1 MNEQK
6 FSVSMCVYGGDEPA
20 WFRDAVESILN
31 QTAQPDEV
39 VLVVDG
45 PVPEALNAVICGYE
59 CDGRFKVIRLAQ
71 NMGHGEARRV
81 GLEACSYPLIALM
94 DADDLSVPERFE
106 KQLQAFAA
114 DPELTIVGGV
124 INEFIDSPD
133 NVVGVRTVCANH
145 ADIAH
150 DMKKRCPMNQVTV
163 MFSKEFAQNV
173 GGYLDWHCEEDYYLW
188 LRILLAG
195 GKFANIQENLVNV
208 RVGKEMYQRRGGWKY
223 FSSEARLQGWMLKK
237 KVIGIPTYV
246 INVAKRLIVQVLLP
260 NRLRGWVFQKF
271 ARKTV

>member
-20 WFRDAVESILN
+20 WFRDAVESILD

-124 INEFIDSPD
+124 INEF
-133 NVVGVRTVCANH
+133 TVC
-145 ADIAH
+145 
-150 DMKKRCPMNQVTV
+150 
-163 MFSKEFAQNV
+163 
-173 GGYLDWHCEEDYYLW
+173 
-188 LRILLAG
+188 
-195 GKFANIQENLVNV
+195 NL
-208 RVGKEMYQRRGGWKY
+208 YI
-223 FSSEARLQGWMLKK
+223 STL
-237 KVIGIPTYV
+237 
-246 INVAKRLIVQVLLP
+246 
-260 NRLRGWVFQKF
+260 
-271 ARKTV
+271 